1 VFWVLNP
8 PSKSYPQKLR
18 ELSHQYLFWLVLL
31 TLAVTLYVLSVQVRI
46 GVPYWDV
53 FNFLNNALYFAGLE
67 GPGAGTIF
75 LPPLLSFLTS
85 LFFRLG
91 LVSSSVIMALDAL
104 LFVAG
109 VIGLYYLF
117 KNRFSE
123 LVSFVGCVLYLSL
136 AVLLPWTASGGID
149 VPAVS
154 ISIWAVYFLVKGIE
168 GDSRLLYLVAPTVV
182 LAVLTR
188 YTAGLMVVPLF
199 LYYLARGEYL
209 KNLKGLSVGIVATL
223 VLVSPLLWYF
233 YTHMGNLDV
242 IWNLLVSTATISP
255 SAVDDVAYN
264 PNLLFYLQNLPNYI
278 SLSPFQG
285 SYAILMNPSR
295 GYPSP
300 LAYLILFLGGTGLLI
315 YIYQILKSQAAGLVF
330 SGGLV
335 RKSITFT
342 IVLAALLLTF
352 NQTSYLVSVVLVFLL
367 CYLAYTSLRGSE
379 KEHLALDFLFMSW
392 FLSYLIFHSILPIKV
407 DRYFITMAPAV
418 AYFLVLGLSE
428 LLTTLSTHTKKPS
441 LQSKWVYLALV
452 LVLLSS
458 ATATY
463 TGHTPKKVFVLY
475 LEDASEWIIEQDP
488 QYQDKIISSDY
499 SSAMSWYLR
508 KDVKGAF
515 PRLYQTPEEFSRVLQ
530 SQNADYYV
538 DSLSNPQPD
547 IPGYRQV
554 QTFQMV
560 TIYRR
565 VN

>member
-1 VFWVLNP
+1 LNP

-31 TLAVTLYVLSVQVRI
+31 TLAVILYVLSVQVRI

-67 GPGAGTIF
+67 GPGVKT
-75 LPPLLSFLTS
+75 
-85 LFFRLG
+85 
-91 LVSSSVIMALDAL
+91 
-104 LFVAG
+104 
-109 VIGLYYLF
+109 
-117 KNRFSE
+117 RFSE
-123 LVSFVGCVLYLSL
+123 LVSFAGCVLYLSL

-168 GDSRLLYLVAPTVV
+168 GGSRLLYLVAPTVV

-199 LYYLARGEYL
+199 LYYLLRGEYL
-209 KNLKGLSVGIVATL
+209 KNLKGLSVGILATL
-223 VLVSPLLWYF
+223 VLVSPLVWYF
-233 YTHMGNLDV
+233 YIHVGNLDV

-278 SLSPFQG
+278 SISPLQG

-300 LAYLILFLGGTGLLI
+300 LAYLVLLLGGTGLLI
-315 YIYQILKSQAAGLVF
+315 YIYQILKSQAAGLAF

-342 IVLAALLLTF
+342 ILLVTLLLTF

-367 CYLAYTSLRGSE
+367 CYLAYISLRGRE
-379 KEHLALDFLFMSW
+379 NEHLALDLLFLFW

-418 AYFLVLGLSE
+418 AYFLILGLSE
-428 LLTTLSTHTKKPS
+428 LLTALRTHTKKPS
-441 LQSKWVYLALV
+441 LESKWVYLALV

-463 TGHTPKKVFVLY
+463 AGHTPKKVFVLY
-475 LEDASEWIIEQDP
+475 LEDASEWIMEQDP
-488 QYQDKIISSDY
+488 QYQNKIISSDY

-538 DSLSNPQPD
+538 DSLSNPKPD
-547 IPGYRQV
+547 IPGYQPV

-565 VN
+565 INNS